1 MNLKYKYELE
11 KILKSE
17 SINTVFQPII
27 SLENGSVIGYEA
39 LSRGPEDSPL
49 HLPENLFSTAE
60 DCDRIWELELL
71 CRVKAI
77 ERAKM
82 IDKNKLLF
90 INVDPKIFKD
100 ERFRKGF
107 TRDFLKKHNMSPNL
121 IIFEITEKT
130 AIEDYKSFKIA
141 LNNYVNQGYKIAI
154 DDMGTGYSGLKTL
167 METKPHYI
175 KIDISFISGIDK
187 DEFKQELVKNFV
199 SLAHLTNMKIIAE
212 GIETEKELLK
222 LINLGV
228 SAGQGYLLQ
237 RPYKNFLDIS
247 EDIKK
252 KIIKYNNIRQNQL
265 KSETSYIGNIVQ
277 KNLTFPSTASNKQ
290 VKRFLEF
297 SGVTGVCIVKDNYPI
312 GLIMQHNLDYILATQ
327 YGNSVFLKRPASLI
341 MDSSPLIFDYYN
353 TISNVS
359 KIAMSRD
366 SKRIYDYVIVTKEN
380 KYCGIVTIKNLLEYT
395 VKFEKNNAKNLNPL
409 TGLPG
414 NKIINRTLNNI
425 LNCDSNFFLIYADL
439 NNFKVIKMSKEYQND
454 GIKIKSYIKNFYV
467 LTDDIN
473 SSQQQISNVINSITD
488 SVGKCTDAAINILDN
503 MNSIEHKNADISLD
517 TVENANNAKKLIDI
531 VDQFKVKIK

>member
-1 MNLKYKYELE
+1 
-11 KILKSE
+11 
-17 SINTVFQPII
+17 
-27 SLENGSVIGYEA
+27 
-39 LSRGPEDSPL
+39 
-49 HLPENLFSTAE
+49 
-60 DCDRIWELELL
+60 
-71 CRVKAI
+71 
-77 ERAKM
+77 
-82 IDKNKLLF
+82 
-90 INVDPKIFKD
+90 
-100 ERFRKGF
+100 
-107 TRDFLKKHNMSPNL
+107 
-121 IIFEITEKT
+121 
-130 AIEDYKSFKIA
+130 
-141 LNNYVNQGYKIAI
+141 
-154 DDMGTGYSGLKTL
+154 
-167 METKPHYI
+167 
-175 KIDISFISGIDK
+175 
-187 DEFKQELVKNFV
+187 
-199 SLAHLTNMKIIAE
+199 MKIIAE

-228 SAGQGYLLQ
+228 STGQGYLLQ
-237 RPYKNFLDIS
+237 RPYKKFLDIS

-265 KSETSYIGNIVQ
+265 KSEISYIGNIVQ
-277 KNLTFPSTASNKQ
+277 KNPTFSLTASNKQ
-290 VKRFLEF
+290 VKKFFEF
-297 SGVTGVCIVKDNYPI
+297 SSVTGVCIVKDNYPA

-380 KYCGIVTIKNLLEYT
+380 KYCGIVTIKNLLKYT

-414 NKIINRTLNNI
+414 NKIINTTLNNI

-454 GIKIKSYIKNFYV
+454 GIKIKFYIKNFYV